1 MKKTTKEFNY
11 SKSITKL
18 YASVK
23 EILIKKVQEKE
34 ATYTY
39 KTISD
44 LKEKAVLYLP
54 TELQSYAI
62 ALYGLVMYPRDEAYE
77 YNILLSIYNDL
88 K

>member
-1 MKKTTKEFNY
+1 MKKTTSELDY

-18 YASVK
+18 YTNVK
-23 EILIKKVQEKE
+23 EILVKKVQEKE
-34 ATYTY
+34 STYTY

-77 YNILLSIYNDL
+77 YNMLLSIYNDL